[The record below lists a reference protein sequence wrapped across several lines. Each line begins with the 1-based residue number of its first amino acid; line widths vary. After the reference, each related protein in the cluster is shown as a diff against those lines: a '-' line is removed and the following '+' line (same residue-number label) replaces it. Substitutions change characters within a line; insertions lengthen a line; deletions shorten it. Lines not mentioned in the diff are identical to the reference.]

1 MKAAIG
7 LVKVLAAG
15 LLVFMLLAVG
25 QEWEVFATGL
35 GLRAPATAPPAEPT
49 AAERHAA
56 EAAIRQFLSLARHYY
71 LAAGDPRFTER
82 MQASPAVVDEIA
94 RDVAYLRKNGRIQD
108 PSLVSA
114 QTVAVAAL
122 GDGAIEVKT
131 REYWV
136 IRTRFGASAQE
147 SDPSRATVVL
157 GRYVVRR
164 TDAGWRVEAWEPLP
178 DEETAAP

>member
-1 MKAAIG
+1 MKGVFG

-35 GLRAPATAPPAEPT
+35 GLRGAASAPPVEPA
-49 AAERHAA
+49 AAERQAA

-71 LAAGDPRFTER
+71 LSAGDPRFTER

-108 PSLVSA
+108 LALVSV
-114 QTVAVAAL
+114 QTIGAAAL
-122 GDGAIEVKT
+122 GEGAIELKT

-136 IRTRFGASAQE
+136 IRTRFGGSGQE
-147 SDPSRATVVL
+147 SDPAHATVVL

-178 DEETAAP
+178 DEEPVGP